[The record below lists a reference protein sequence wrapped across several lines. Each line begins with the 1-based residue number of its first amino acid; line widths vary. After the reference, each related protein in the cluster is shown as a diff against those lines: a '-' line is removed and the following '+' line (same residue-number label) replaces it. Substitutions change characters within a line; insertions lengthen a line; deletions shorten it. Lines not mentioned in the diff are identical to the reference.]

1 MCCSI
6 SDSTHFLSKEFV
18 EMKYLLITLFI
29 ILMYEAIN
37 FFYKETYKNW
47 RTKYFC
53 GKLSEEIA
61 LLHPFKE
68 RVFYD
73 KFSVFVGHTNEYA
86 ITLDNLTIATWKYL
100 NGKVTDV
107 IVNNE
112 ELFKTFK
119 ENYILENN

>member
-1 MCCSI
+1 MCAVLWMAHI
-6 SDSTHFLSKEFV
+6 FLSKEFV

-29 ILMYEAIN
+29 ILMYEAIT

-53 GKLSEEIA
+53 RKVSEEIA

-68 RVFYD
+68 RIFYD
-73 KFSVFVGHTNEYA
+73 KFSVFVGHTNTYA
-86 ITLDNLTIATWKYL
+86 ITLDNSTIATWKYL
-100 NGKVTDV
+100 NGEVSNV
-107 IVNNE
+107 IVDNE